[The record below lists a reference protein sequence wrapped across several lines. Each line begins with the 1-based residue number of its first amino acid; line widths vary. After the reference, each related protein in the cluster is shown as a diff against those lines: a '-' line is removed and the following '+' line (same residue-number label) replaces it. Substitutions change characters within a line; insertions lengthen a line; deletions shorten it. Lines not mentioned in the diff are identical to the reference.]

1 MGKLRVYELAK
12 ELGIPSKRIIEL
24 LAGIDVNVKNHMSMI
39 EEESA
44 LKIKAHLRGENK
56 EISESLPQKEKEAP
70 KKERKKSLLSKVK
83 KEKVPSRK
91 ARQAEERNKE
101 LARKAVRTIL
111 VEETVNPRELADAL
125 DIDVSDIMTRLVNLG
140 FMSAVNEPLDPDVLT
155 LLADALGIKIEV
167 KVDIQET
174 ELLLSLRQEEADPK
188 MSITRPPVATV
199 LGHVDHGKTSLLD
212 AIRKSNVTAQEAGG
226 ITQHIGAY
234 QVKVNDKKITFLD
247 TPGHEAFTA
256 MRARGAKA
264 TDIAIVVVA
273 ADDGVMPQTV
283 EAINHAK
290 AAGVPIIVA
299 INKIDKE
306 NANPDRVKQ
315 QLAEYNLVPE
325 DWGGETVYVHVS
337 ALKKEGLDELLEMIL
352 LVAEIA
358 ELKANPTKRAK
369 GTVIEARLDKGKG
382 VVATVLI
389 QDGTLQVGDPVI
401 CGAIAGKVRAMHD
414 YKGKKIKNGLPAT
427 PVEILGLGS
436 TPEAGDLLQVVKD
449 EKLARQIAARRLQKK
464 RLSKLKRVQRVTL
477 ENLFARLEEG
487 EANDLNIIIKADVH
501 GSVEALQESFL
512 KLDIAD
518 TVCLNIIH
526 SGVGAI
532 TESDI
537 MLASASNAI
546 VIGFN
551 VRPFTDVR
559 KIAEKEKV
567 EIRLYRVIYEAL
579 EDLKKAARGKL
590 APEYKE
596 VVSGQAEVRQLFKV
610 SKVGT
615 IAGCYVLDGKITRQ
629 LSARIIR
636 DSIVVHEG
644 SLSSLK
650 RFKED
655 AKEVVAGFECG
666 IMLEKF
672 NDLQEGD
679 IIEGYFIQKIQ
690 PE

>member
-24 LAGIDVNVKNHMSMI
+24 LAGIDVKVKNHMSMI
-39 EEESA
+39 EEQSA
-44 LKIKAHLRGENK
+44 SKIKAHLRGENK
-56 EISESLPQKEKEAP
+56 EDLGTLPQKEKESP
-70 KKERKKSLLSKVK
+70 KQERKKPSLSKVK

-91 ARQAEERNKE
+91 ARKAEERSRELAKKAVKTIIVEENVNPKE
-101 LARKAVRTIL
+101 LADV
-111 VEETVNPRELADAL
+111 L
-125 DIDVSDIMTRLVNLG
+125 DINVSDIMTRLVDLG
-140 FMSAVNEPLDPDVLT
+140 FMSAINEPLDPDVLI
-155 LLADALGIKIEV
+155 LLADELDIKIEI
-167 KVDIQET
+167 KEDLQEA
-174 ELLLSLRQEEADPK
+174 ELLLSLQEETDLK
-188 MSITRPPVATV
+188 MSIIRPPVATI

-212 AIRKSNVTAQEAGG
+212 AIRKANVTAQEAGG

-234 QVKVNDKKITFLD
+234 QVDVNGRKITFLD

-290 AAGVPIIVA
+290 AADVPIVVA

-306 NANPDRVKQ
+306 NANPDKVKQ
-315 QLAEYNLVPE
+315 QLAEYNLIPE
-325 DWGGETVYVHVS
+325 EWGGETVYVHVS
-337 ALKKEGLDELLEMIL
+337 AIKKEGLDELLEMIL

-358 ELKANPTKRAK
+358 ELRANPTKKAM

-389 QDGTLQVGDPVI
+389 QDGTLQVGDPII
-401 CGAIAGKVRAMHD
+401 CGNIAGKVRAMHD
-414 YKGKKIKNGLPAT
+414 YKGEKIKKGLPAT
-427 PVEILGLGS
+427 PVEILGLS
-436 TPEAGDLLQVVKD
+436 TTPEAGDILQAVKD
-449 EKLARQIAARRLQKK
+449 EKLARQLAARRLQKK
-464 RLSKLKRVQRVTL
+464 RLSSLKRVQRVTL
-477 ENLFARLEEG
+477 ENLFTRLEEG

-501 GSVEALQESFL
+501 GSVEVLQESFM
-512 KLDIAD
+512 KLDISD
-518 TVCLNIIH
+518 TVYLNIIH

-537 MLASASNAI
+537 MLAAASNAI

-551 VRPFTDVR
+551 VRPSATVR
-559 KIAEKEKV
+559 KIGEKEKV
-567 EIRLYRVIYEAL
+567 EIRLYRVIYEAID
-579 EDLKKAARGKL
+579 DLKKAARGML

-596 VVSGQAEVRQLFKV
+596 VVSGQVEVRQLFKV

-636 DSIVVHEG
+636 NGIVVHEG

-672 NDLQEGD
+672 NDIQEGD

>member
-1 MGKLRVYELAK
+1 MLGKLRVYELAK

-39 EEESA
+39 EEQSA

-56 EISESLPQKEKEAP
+56 EVLETLPKKEKETP
-70 KKERKKSLLSKVK
+70 KKERKKPLLPKGK
-83 KEKVPSRK
+83 KEKTLGRK
-91 ARQAEERNKE
+91 ARKAEERSKN
-101 LARKAVRTIL
+101 LAKKAVKTVM

-125 DIDVSDIMTRLVNLG
+125 DMDVSDIMTRLINLG
-140 FMSAVNEPLDPDVLT
+140 FMSAINEPLDPDVLT
-155 LLADALGIKIEV
+155 LLADELNVKIEV
-167 KVDIQET
+167 KVDLQEA
-174 ELLLSLRQEEADPK
+174 EFLLSLQEETNLK
-188 MSITRPPVATV
+188 MSIVRPPVATI

-212 AIRKSNVTAQEAGG
+212 AIRKTNVTAQETGG

-234 QVKVNDKKITFLD
+234 QVKVNGKKITFLD

-290 AAGVPIIVA
+290 AADVPIIVA

-325 DWGGETVYVHVS
+325 EWGGETVYVHVS
-337 ALKKEGLDELLEMIL
+337 AIKKEGLEELLEMIL

-358 ELKANPTKRAK
+358 ELKADPTKKAR
-369 GTVIEARLDKGKG
+369 GTVIEARLDKSKG
-382 VVATVLI
+382 VVTTILI
-389 QDGTLQVGDPVI
+389 QDGTLEVGDPVI
-401 CGAIAGKVRAMHD
+401 CGTVAGKIKAMHD
-414 YKGKKIKNGLPAT
+414 YKGKKVKKCLPAT

-436 TPEAGDLLQVVKD
+436 IPETGDILQVVTD
-449 EKLARQIAARRLQKK
+449 EKLARQIALRRLQKK

-477 ENLFARLEEG
+477 ENLFTRLEEG
-487 EANDLNIIIKADVH
+487 ETNDLNIIIKADVH
-501 GSVEALQESFL
+501 GSVEALQESLL

-518 TVCLNIIH
+518 TVYLNIIH

-537 MLASASNAI
+537 MLAAASNAI

-551 VRPFTDVR
+551 VRPFAAVR
-559 KIAEKEKV
+559 KMAEKEKV
-567 EIRLYRVIYEAL
+567 EIRLYRVIYEAI
-579 EDLKKAARGKL
+579 EDLKKAAKGML

-596 VVSGQAEVRQLFKV
+596 VISGQAEVRQLFKV

-636 DSIVVHEG
+636 DGIVVHEG

-655 AKEVVAGFECG
+655 AKEVLAGFECG

-679 IIEGYFIQKIQ
+679 IIEGYFIKKIQ